1 MYNETILLDNIWCPF
16 KIKFIVK
23 INPFGRG
30 ENWVLPRSHTEFD
43 HDHWDIGSPNSIW
56 CCVIGGYFNSCFI
69 ILTQEMRDSLYS
81 KLESLLYTSAHPF
94 FLFARK
100 IFLFAHS
107 VQLHLRMKTESN
119 RYVIIESP
127 WKFWASKRL
136 KEERA
141 DRRIDDTRNWRGLY
155 LHLIFLPS
163 LQRILPM
170 YAVSTETVRVVLFC
184 LIIHT
189 VKYFREKSLTDM

>member
-1 MYNETILLDNIWCPF
+1 MNEVSLCKLKNNRIFYPLSKIARKLKLIHIIQKQRLRSHLHWCPFMYNETILLDNIWCPF

-94 FLFARK
+94 FCLQGRFF
-100 IFLFAHS
+100 FLHTQCNCTYA
-107 VQLHLRMKTESN
+107 
-119 RYVIIESP
+119 
-127 WKFWASKRL
+127 WKQKA
-136 KEERA
+136 
-141 DRRIDDTRNWRGLY
+141 
-155 LHLIFLPS
+155 
-163 LQRILPM
+163 
-170 YAVSTETVRVVLFC
+170 
-184 LIIHT
+184 
-189 VKYFREKSLTDM
+189 TDM